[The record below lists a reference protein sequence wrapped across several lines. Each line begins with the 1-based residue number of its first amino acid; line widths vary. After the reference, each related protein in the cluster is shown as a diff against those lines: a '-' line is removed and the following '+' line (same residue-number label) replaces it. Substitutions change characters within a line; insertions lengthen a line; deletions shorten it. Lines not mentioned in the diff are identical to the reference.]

1 MMHHSNGSQA
11 PSGSKEKSILEQ
23 VEELIGKKSE
33 KQ

>member
-1 MMHHSNGSQA
+1 MHHSNGSVERPGA
-11 PSGSKEKSILEQ
+11 KEKTILEQ